1 VTSTVTGEDTGFAAS
16 YRRLR
21 DAQKTSFGAPLYSLL
36 VNRPLGRVFAAAAYQ
51 VGATP
56 NQVTAVGSVFTYAGI
71 LLVAL
76 LAPAW
81 WVGVL
86 VAALLVLGYALD
98 SADGQLAR
106 LRGGGSVA
114 GEWLDHM
121 FDAGKVASL
130 HLAVLI
136 GWYRFLPERA
146 EGWLLV
152 PIAFS
157 IAGVVLFF
165 GQLLNEQ
172 LLRVHRLKAG
182 LPTPPKQGASPLRS
196 LGKLPTDYGLLCACF
211 LLLGLPTVF
220 AVVYGLLAA
229 ATVGLLAL
237 SVVKWF
243 REMKALEPE
252 GVR

>member
-1 VTSTVTGEDTGFAAS
+1 MSTTATDEDTGFSAS

-36 VNRPLGRVFAAAAYQ
+36 VNRPLGRVFAAAAFQ
-51 VGATP
+51 VRATP

-86 VAALLVLGYALD
+86 VAVLLVLGYALD

-106 LRGGGSVA
+106 LRGGGSLA

-121 FDAGKVASL
+121 LDAGKAVSL

-136 GWYRFLPERA
+136 GWYRFLPGREV
-146 EGWLLV
+146 GWLLV
-152 PIAFS
+152 PIAFA
-157 IAGVVLFF
+157 IAAVVLFF

-172 LLRVHRLKAG
+172 LMRVHRLREG
-182 LPTPPKQGASPLRS
+182 IPTPPRQGASPLRS

-211 LLLGLPTVF
+211 LLMGLPTVF
-220 AVVYGLLAA
+220 LTAYTVLAA
-229 ATVGLLAL
+229 ATAGLLAL
-237 SVVKWF
+237 SLVKWF
-243 REMKALEPE
+243 REMKAVDAE
-252 GVR
+252 GAP